1 MKGKTVSSKGL
12 RDHTDAGSRSIKC
25 ANCTNLF
32 LSSFHSFSLFLLY
45 LSDGRLLVLSI
56 DLLKSK
62 TGQNRLEHHTE
73 RYQSDDLV
81 VRRGQGFQMW
91 IEFSRA
97 FEPKSDKLHLELRL
111 GPIPMFSRDTLV
123 TVRLVEKFENKKW
136 EAKII
141 EQKDTRIKVCVN
153 SPPTA
158 PIGRY
163 ELSLITWTPKGSH
176 TYKRKPENDLYLLF
190 NPWCKDDA
198 VFMDNEDERNEYV
211 LNDVGVLYYGN
222 DSQIGA
228 RNWIFGQ
235 FADGVLAACLF
246 ILEKSQAL
254 NTGRRNPVN
263 IVRVVSAMV
272 NSPDDQ
278 GVLEG
283 NWSNNYANGTSPLL
297 WNGSV
302 EILRQY
308 HKSGG
313 KPVKYGQ
320 CWVFSGVT
328 NTVLRCLGIPTRSV
342 TNFSSAHDTDVSL
355 TTDVYFD
362 EKMNPIEKLNNDS
375 IWYKRTTFFLICN
388 SFQSI
393 TKDQTC
399 NTIYLVFRENQSC
412 YANHELSDFLYSM
425 YQKEVYFVYFLC
437 RNFHVW
443 NECWMARSD
452 LPDGMGGWQVVD
464 ATPQET
470 SQGIFCCG
478 PIPLAAIR
486 DGLVYMKYDAPFVFA
501 EVNSDRIIWQRQS
514 NGTFTQISCEK
525 NVVGKNISTKAV
537 GSDLKVDIT
546 HLYKHPEGSE
556 AERIAVET
564 ASSYGSRP
572 NTYPCAVDKDVT
584 LAVTVDEM
592 GQWVG
597 EDARLSFIVNNG
609 GSETR
614 SIKLYC
620 QVAIMYYTGVL
631 KGTVKKDEI
640 SLKLNPKEVK
650 TQVWTVPYD
659 QYKDQLV
666 DHSSLML
673 TVLGRVTETK
683 QVLAIRHSFRLRTPD
698 IILTPVGDAMVGTE
712 MAVKI
717 TFKNPLSRVLK
728 NVTLRIQGLGL
739 LKVKDIRYGD
749 IGSLMTITLTEK
761 FTPNLSGLRK
771 LLASL
776 DCQQLTQVHGVADI
790 LVKEK

>member
-1 MKGKTVSSKGL
+1 MIYTTSTPSLLQSKYVRMSAAPTGTCPNEGRFPSATLNAFVEPLLTPNEGK
-12 RDHTDAGSRSIKC
+12 
-25 ANCTNLF
+25 N
-32 LSSFHSFSLFLLY
+32 
-45 LSDGRLLVLSI
+45 DGRLLVLSI

-62 TGQNRLEHHTE
+62 TGQNRLEHHTD

-123 TVRLVEKFENKKW
+123 TVRLVEKFENTKW

-163 ELSLITWTPKGSH
+163 KLNLITWTPKGSH
-176 TYKRKPENDLYLLF
+176 TYKHKPENDLYLLF

-222 DSQIGA
+222 DSQIGE

-263 IVRVVSAMV
+263 IARVVSAMV

-283 NWSNNYANGTSPLL
+283 NWSSNYANGTSPLL

-375 IWYKRTTFFLICN
+375 IW
-388 SFQSI
+388 
-393 TKDQTC
+393 
-399 NTIYLVFRENQSC
+399 
-412 YANHELSDFLYSM
+412 
-425 YQKEVYFVYFLC
+425 
-437 RNFHVW
+437 NFHVW

-501 EVNSDRIIWQRQS
+501 EVNSDRIVWQRQS

-537 GSDLKVDIT
+537 GSDLRVDIT

-584 LAVTVDEM
+584 LAVTVDEV

-609 GSETR
+609 SSETR

-631 KGTVKKDEI
+631 KGTVKKEEI
-640 SLKLNPKEVK
+640 SVKLNPKEVK

-698 IILTPVGDAMVGTE
+698 IILTPVGDAVVGTE

-749 IGSLMTITLTEK
+749 IGSLKTITLTEK